1 MKRHYPATGR
11 NRGPILDVLRQYLPP
26 EGVVLEIASGS
37 GEHACWFASQ
47 LPGIRWYPSDGDP
60 ECLGSIEAWRQDEGL
75 ADRIAPPLLLDVSAQ
90 PWPIDTADVVFC
102 ANMIHISPWQATQGL
117 MIGAGRVLPAGGILA
132 VYGPFKIDGKHTAP
146 SNATF
151 DADLR
156 ARDPRW
162 GVRDLEAVEVL
173 AQAAGLEHQATIT
186 MPANN
191 LSVVWRKRH

>member
-11 NRGPILDVLRQYLPP
+11 NRGPLLDALRQYLPP

-37 GEHACWFASQ
+37 GEHACWFTSQ
-47 LPGIRWYPSDGDP
+47 VPGLRWHPSDSDP
-60 ECLGSIEAWRQDEGL
+60 ECLGSIEAWRQDQAL
-75 ADRIAPPLLLDVSAQ
+75 ADRIAPPLLLDVATQ
-90 PWPIDTADVVFC
+90 PWPIDRADVVFC

-132 VYGPFKIDGKHTAP
+132 VYGPFKLDGKHTAP
-146 SNATF
+146 SNAAF

-162 GVRDLEAVEVL
+162 GVRDLEAVEAL
-173 AQAAGLEHQATIT
+173 AQAAGLEHQDTIA

-191 LSVVWRKRH
+191 FSVVWRKRH